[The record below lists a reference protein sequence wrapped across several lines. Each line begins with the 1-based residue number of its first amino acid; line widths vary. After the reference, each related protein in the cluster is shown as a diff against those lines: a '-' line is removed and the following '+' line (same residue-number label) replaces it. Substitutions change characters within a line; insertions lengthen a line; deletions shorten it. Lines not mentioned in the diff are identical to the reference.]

1 MAVLH
6 AKGGPAED
14 KQAEDSCSTFTAS
27 KHMDSALLLLYLS
40 SLLAPPVLSVVATSL
55 VGHLRTRAIPLNAP
69 CHPEAD
75 GHLTGGLAI
84 SMAISTAASNA
95 ISRRLGYEPWP
106 SEEPP
111 HPDTEFLSTPIELG
125 SKRDKTE
132 KRETAISLGRETAI
146 RRGGIYG
153 NGPTTHANH
162 PKGPVGPS
170 RRLGYEPWPL
180 EKPPHPDAEF
190 HSTPEKH
197 HKQAGMWL
205 QPVGFF
211 EICVSAP
218 PH

>member
-111 HPDTEFLSTPIELG
+111 IPTQNFSLRPS
-125 SKRDKTE
+125 
-132 KRETAISLGRETAI
+132 SLGRNVTKQKNE
-146 RRGGIYG
+146 
-153 NGPTTHANH
+153 
-162 PKGPVGPS
+162 K
-170 RRLGYEPWPL
+170 RLYP
-180 EKPPHPDAEF
+180 
-190 HSTPEKH
+190 
-197 HKQAGMWL
+197 
-205 QPVGFF
+205 
-211 EICVSAP
+211 
-218 PH
+218 